1 MPSFPNSDADLDMR
15 RRRALYRAWHR
26 GMREM
31 DLVLGSFCDAHI
43 HELSEA
49 ELDELERL
57 IEVPDQ
63 SLYLWVTDP
72 AQTPQDYQSG
82 LLDAICRSSAHRMPQ
97 RP

>member
-1 MPSFPNSDADLDMR
+1 MPSSSNSHADLDMR

-31 DLVLGSFCDAHI
+31 DLVLGSFCDSHL
-43 HELSEA
+43 HDLSEGDLA
-49 ELDELERL
+49 ELERL

-72 AQTPQDYQSG
+72 SQTPQDYRSS
-82 LLDAICRSSAHRMPQ
+82 LFDAICRHRMPK
-97 RP
+97 RR